1 MKINMC
7 DIKYYPLVDC
17 DTDGTDKIAMFVS
30 TDKEMIESVHSMH
43 LAEVVPHFYRLY
55 CNDAKRKFKNEST
68 VRCPKCGSAML
79 QVGGALNEKKLGVY
93 TCKKCL

>member
-1 MKINMC
+1 MNMC

-30 TDKEMIESVHSMH
+30 TDKEMIEAVHSMY

-55 CNDAKRKFKNEST
+55 CNE
-68 VRCPKCGSAML
+68 
-79 QVGGALNEKKLGVY
+79 
-93 TCKKCL
+93 

>member
-1 MKINMC
+1 MMNMC

-30 TDKEMIESVHSMH
+30 TDKEMIESVHSMY

-55 CNDAKRKFKNEST
+55 CNDTKRKVKNESI

-79 QVGGALNEKKLGVY
+79 QVGSPLNKKKLGVY

>member
-1 MKINMC
+1 MNMC

-30 TDKEMIESVHSMH
+30 TDKEMIESVHSMY

-55 CNDAKRKFKNEST
+55 CNDTKRKFKSEST

-79 QVGGALNEKKLGVY
+79 QVGSPLNEKKLGVY
-93 TCKKCL
+93 TCKKCF